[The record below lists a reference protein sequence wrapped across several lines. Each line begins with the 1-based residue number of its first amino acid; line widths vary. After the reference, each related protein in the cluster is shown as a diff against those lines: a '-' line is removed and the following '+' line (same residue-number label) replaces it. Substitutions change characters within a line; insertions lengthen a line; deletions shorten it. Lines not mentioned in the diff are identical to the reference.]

1 MSSQNQQSNK
11 ILLEQTQRILNDI
24 KNDIFTIKNDIKCI
38 NDKLNKLPNED
49 NDFHKI
55 ETQTEISTQRG
66 WFW

>member
-1 MSSQNQQSNK
+1 MSSQNHQTNK
-11 ILLEQTQRILNDI
+11 ILLEQTQRLLNDI

-49 NDFHKI
+49 NDYQKI
-55 ETQTEISTQRG
+55 ETQTEISTQKG